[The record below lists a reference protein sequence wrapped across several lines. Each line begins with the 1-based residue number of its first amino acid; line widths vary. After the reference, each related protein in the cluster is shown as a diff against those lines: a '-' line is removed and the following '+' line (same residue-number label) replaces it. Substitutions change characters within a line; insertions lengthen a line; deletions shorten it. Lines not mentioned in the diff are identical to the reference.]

1 MINCLVMLDGCSG
14 MVQNIS
20 KLYFFSSKVNEA
32 ETDAKIEE
40 YKRTIAKKDRDI
52 ETLESEFFS

>member
-1 MINCLVMLDGCSG
+1 
-14 MVQNIS
+14 MVVVEWCRIFQN
-20 KLYFFSSKVNEA
+20 YTFFSSKVNEA